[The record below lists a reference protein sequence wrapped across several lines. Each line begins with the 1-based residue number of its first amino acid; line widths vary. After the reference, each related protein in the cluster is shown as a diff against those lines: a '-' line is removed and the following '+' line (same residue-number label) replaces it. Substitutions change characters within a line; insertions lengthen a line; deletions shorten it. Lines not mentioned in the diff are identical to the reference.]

1 MKNNNNDSKSKT
13 LEKYSGQYTDTKL
26 WSKIARFAKNAGM
39 DCVYCVLFLVNVM
52 KSKDVPLVDKALIV
66 GALGYFISPLD
77 LIPDLMIG
85 TGYIDDVGMLMYA
98 ITKINSDIT
107 PTVQENAKK
116 NARKK
121 LHEYFDFKDEDFNPK
136 F

>member
-13 LEKYSGQYTDTKL
+13 LEKYSGQYNETKL
-26 WSKIARFAKNAGM
+26 WSKISRFAKNAGM
-39 DCVYCVLFLVNVM
+39 ECVYYVLLLVNM
-52 KSKDVPLVDKALIV
+52 LESKEVSLVDKAIII

-98 ITKINSDIT
+98 LNRISSDIT
-107 PTVQENAKK
+107 PSIKSK
-116 NARKK
+116 ARKK
-121 LHEYFDFKDEDFNPK
+121 LHEYFDFNDDDFNPK